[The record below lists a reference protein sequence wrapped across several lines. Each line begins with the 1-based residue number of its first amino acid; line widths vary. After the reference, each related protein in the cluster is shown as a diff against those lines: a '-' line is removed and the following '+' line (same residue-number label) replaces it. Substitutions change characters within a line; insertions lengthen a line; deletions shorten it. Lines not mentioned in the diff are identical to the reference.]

1 MLTLNNLSFS
11 FHNNKVLRNINIFFN
26 KGDINCIHGENG
38 KGKSTLIKILTKYY
52 SNYKGDIFYYENNLR
67 DYDKNDWRKIIGICH
82 QNPYLYHDTIWN
94 NLNFVNNTKSEI
106 YYYLKKFKF
115 EEFVDIN
122 KERIVDQNINLSGGQ
137 QQLISLIR
145 SLSTKKEILILDEPT
160 SHLDNFRKRVLVET
174 LNDMKD
180 KCLIIVVSHDE
191 EFINNCI
198 IHKL

>member
-1 MLTLNNLSFS
+1 
-11 FHNNKVLRNINIFFN
+11 
-26 KGDINCIHGENG
+26 
-38 KGKSTLIKILTKYY
+38 
-52 SNYKGDIFYYENNLR
+52 
-67 DYDKNDWRKIIGICH
+67 
-82 QNPYLYHDTIWN
+82 
-94 NLNFVNNTKSEI
+94 
-106 YYYLKKFKF
+106 
-115 EEFVDIN
+115 
-122 KERIVDQNINLSGGQ
+122 RIVDQNINLSGGQ